1 MTATIKDDFMQRIAT
16 EEAWKS
22 LSEDFAWTEA
32 LLEKNCDK
40 VDWKEISGNRNIIWT
55 IPMLQKFSNK
65 LDWKILSENISEE
78 WFTEAHLEVFKDKW
92 DWCAV
97 VCNYNLSEALI
108 DKYIDYIDWRALIGV
123 GRCYGNFPF
132 GDDDDPVAFYEKY
145 KEHIPMAE
153 LQDSELWRRL
163 VRKREKQLL
172 SEILS

>member
-1 MTATIKDDFMQRIAT
+1 MKETIKDDCMQRIAT

-78 WFTEAHLEVFKDKW
+78 WFTEE
-92 DWCAV
+92 
-97 VCNYNLSEALI
+97 LI
-108 DKYIDYIDWRALIGV
+108 EKYIDYWDWNALIGD
-123 GRCYGNFPF
+123 RCYSYLF
-132 GDDDDPVAFYEKY
+132 DDNSMSATAFYEKY
-145 KEHIPMAE
+145 KERIPMAK
-153 LQDSELWRRL
+153 LQDSYLWKKIVEERA
-163 VRKREKQLL
+163 KQLK

>member
-1 MTATIKDDFMQRIAT
+1 MAKMISDEFMQHVVT
-16 EEAWKS
+16 EQAWKN
-22 LSEDFAWTEA
+22 LSEEFRWTES
-32 LLEKNCDK
+32 LLEKYADK
-40 VDWKEISGNRNIIWT
+40 VDWKEISENRNIIWT
-55 IPMLQKFSNK
+55 IPMLQKFSKK
-65 LDWKILSENISEE
+65 LDWKKLSEHTDEE
-78 WFTEAHLEVFKDKW
+78 WF
-92 DWCAV
+92 
-97 VCNYNLSEALI
+97 CNYNLSEALI

-132 GDDDDPVAFYEKY
+132 GEDNDPVAFYEKY

>member
-1 MTATIKDDFMQRIAT
+1 MVKMISDEFMQHVVT
-16 EEAWKS
+16 EQAWKN
-22 LSEDFAWTEA
+22 LSEEFRWTES
-32 LLEKNCDK
+32 LLEKYADK
-40 VDWKEISGNRNIIWT
+40 VDWKEISENRNIIWT
-55 IPMLQKFSNK
+55 IPMLQKFSKK
-65 LDWKILSENISEE
+65 LDWKKLSEHTDEE
-78 WFTEAHLEVFKDKW
+78 WFTDAHLEVFKDKW

-97 VCNYNLSEALI
+97 VCNYNFSEVLI

-145 KEHIPMAE
+145 KEHISMAE